1 MIAALLKWLGG
12 GGIAAIGGQI
22 NKWQEIRAKAEND
35 KDRLDAD
42 RMIAALQAEALSRP
56 VKLSSL
62 FGRLPL
68 FIAEMSA
75 SLYLAA
81 VLVDSIWP
89 SDWLN
94 PLELPEWFKP
104 QYAAALASVLGI
116 GAAERTVKFF
126 RGAR

>member
-1 MIAALLKWLGG
+1 MWFLKWLTG
-12 GGIAAIGGQI
+12 GGIASIG
-22 NKWQEIRAKAEND
+22 KELRSAYEAKLSAKNDAERIEA
-35 KDRLDAD
+35 DRLIATLEADA
-42 RMIAALQAEALSRP
+42 AARA
-56 VKLSSL
+56 VKMESPL
-62 FGRLPL
+62 GRLPL

-81 VLVDSIWP
+81 VLIDSIWP

-116 GAAERTVKFF
+116 GAAERTAKFF
-126 RGAR
+126 RGRS